1 LQGDRIETP
10 LYIKEHQ
17 LVPDYRH
24 YIEHQLQNPI
34 SQAFALLLESI
45 PGFKREMVKGCP
57 TAVEDLDRY
66 LGFRE
71 SKAAELLFSDCL
83 KRFETASKRSAMAT
97 MFGGNAIITPMTRSK
112 TTVIAAPTAAS
123 AVTKAVSATAS
134 ATALSAAPK
143 AAPKVAVQSS
153 ISNYLLDSF
162 LVSNIRKKERQAKK
176 KKLEEKQEEKKDE

>member
-1 LQGDRIETP
+1 
-10 LYIKEHQ
+10 

-71 SKAAELLFSDCL
+71 ARAAELLFSDCL

-112 TTVIAAPTAAS
+112 TTAAPSAAS
-123 AVTKAVSATAS
+123 AVTKAVSATAPK
-134 ATALSAAPK
+134 AAPLT
-143 AAPKVAVQSS
+143 APKVAVQSS

-176 KKLEEKQEEKKDE
+176 KKLEEKLEEKQE

>member
-1 LQGDRIETP
+1 
-10 LYIKEHQ
+10 
-17 LVPDYRH
+17 
-24 YIEHQLQNPI
+24 
-34 SQAFALLLESI
+34 
-45 PGFKREMVKGCP
+45 MVKGCP
-57 TAVEDLDRY
+57 TAAEDLDRY

-71 SKAAELLFSDCL
+71 AKAAELLFSDCL

-123 AVTKAVSATAS
+123 AVTKAVSATA
-134 ATALSAAPK
+134 LSAAPK

-176 KKLEEKQEEKKDE
+176 KKLEEKLEEKQE